1 MKAFKGF
8 DEKLQC
14 NPNGKPFQY
23 EIGKEYEHEGE
34 VKPCSRGFH
43 ACTSPLDVLW
53 YYPPST
59 SRYCEVEVDD
69 DSKGDNDDSKVAS
82 KKIKIGAEIGVFGLA
97 KAHIEYVKEHVTH
110 HVNEN
115 DSGAATA
122 GEYGAA
128 TAGDSGAATAG
139 RYGAATAGD
148 RGAATAGDRGAAT
161 AGNRGA
167 ATAGYS
173 GAATAGYSGAAT
185 AGNRGA
191 ATAGRYGAATAGDSG
206 AATAGYSGA
215 ATAGRYGAA
224 TAGEYGAATAGE
236 YGAATSRG
244 KSATGDYGLSVARGN
259 GVKVKGGLN
268 AVLVIAEE
276 SIWDCEIKDWKAVVV
291 DGEKI
296 KADTWYK
303 LENGELVEV
312 KK

>member
-1 MKAFKGF
+1 MKAYKGF
-8 DEKLQC
+8 NEKLQC
-14 NPNGKPFQY
+14 NPNGEPFQY

-82 KKIKIGAEIGVFGLA
+82 KKIKIGAEIGVVGLA

-115 DSGAATA
+115 
-122 GEYGAA
+122 
-128 TAGDSGAATAG
+128 
-139 RYGAATAGD
+139 
-148 RGAATAGDRGAAT
+148 DRGAAT

-191 ATAGRYGAATAGDSG
+191 ATAGE
-206 AATAGYSGA
+206 
-215 ATAGRYGAA
+215 YGAA

-236 YGAATSRG
+236 YGAATSKG
-244 KSATGDYGLSVARGN
+244 KSSTGDYGLSVARGN

-276 SIWDCEIKDWKAVVV
+276 SVWDCEIKDWKAVVV
-291 DGEKI
+291 DGEKV

-312 KK
+312 EE